1 MRFLDKI
8 IKELSQ
14 GLLLTKNRTY
24 IILRI
29 TSVFLYAYLSLQSL
43 DDIGRQIFITVLLI
57 DIMLNMLLFFTA
69 LRIVKTIDQLAERL
83 LIKTNWTY
91 SINRIAIILIYLYL
105 SLQSLEGLGFI
116 ISITIMVTDV
126 VFGAKLVTAALRISK
141 AIDKLAERLLI
152 KTNWV
157 YIILRI
163 ASVSLYLYLSFQ
175 SLEGLMLIIFVS
187 IIVTDI
193 VLSTLLVITALRIK
207 KSLDLV

>member
-29 TSVFLYAYLSLQSL
+29 TSVFIYAYLSLQSF
-43 DDIGRQIFITVLLI
+43 DGIGRQIFITVLLI

>member
-187 IIVTDI
+187 IMVTDI

>member
-1 MRFLDKI
+1 MRFIDKI

-29 TSVFLYAYLSLQSL
+29 TSVFIYAYLSLQSF
-43 DDIGRQIFITVLLI
+43 DGIGRQIFITVLLI

-116 ISITIMVTDV
+116 ISIAIMVTDV

>member
-14 GLLLTKNRTY
+14 GLLLSKNRTY

-29 TSVFLYAYLSLQSL
+29 TSVFLYTYLSLQSL
-43 DDIGRQIFITVLLI
+43 DGIGRQIFITVLLI
-57 DIMLNMLLFFTA
+57 DITLNTLLFFNA
-69 LRIVKTIDQLAERL
+69 LRIVKTLGQLAERL
-83 LIKTNWTY
+83 LIKSNWTY

-116 ISITIMVTDV
+116 ISIAIMVTDV
-126 VFGAKLVTAALRISK
+126 VFGAMLVTAALRISK
-141 AIDKLAERLLI
+141 VIDKLAERLLI

>member
-14 GLLLTKNRTY
+14 GLLTKNRTY

-187 IIVTDI
+187 IMVTDI

>member
-1 MRFLDKI
+1 MRFIDKI

-29 TSVFLYAYLSLQSL
+29 TSVFIYAYLSLQSF
-43 DDIGRQIFITVLLI
+43 DGIGRQIFITVLLI

-116 ISITIMVTDV
+116 ISIAIMVTDV
-126 VFGAKLVTAALRISK
+126 VFGAMLVTAALRSSK
-141 AIDKLAERLLI
+141 VIDKLAERLLI

>member
-14 GLLLTKNRTY
+14 GLLLSKNRTY

-29 TSVFLYAYLSLQSL
+29 TSVFLYTYLSLQSL
-43 DDIGRQIFITVLLI
+43 DGIGRQIFITVLLI
-57 DIMLNMLLFFTA
+57 DITLNTLLFFNA
-69 LRIVKTIDQLAERL
+69 LRIVKTIGQLAERL
-83 LIKTNWTY
+83 LIKSNWTY

-116 ISITIMVTDV
+116 ISIAIMVTDV
-126 VFGAKLVTAALRISK
+126 VFGAMLVTAALRISK
-141 AIDKLAERLLI
+141 VIDKLAERLLI